1 MLQCKDGLYCYLKDG
16 KDNTLN
22 RPSNPLGGVCVPVC
36 PVRPSL
42 PEPEPWWRHRSG
54 DIC

>member
-1 MLQCKDGLYCYLKDG
+1 MLQCKDGLYCYLKDEG
-16 KDNTLN
+16 IPLLTLN
-22 RPSNPLGGVCVPVC
+22 PLNGVCVPIC
-36 PVRPSL
+36 PVRPSV